1 MGEKRPNLD
10 QVDVLFNDAIF
21 KVLSHPIRIE
31 ILKILAV
38 NGPADIQTIADN
50 FSKHRSVISKHLKQM
65 YEAGI
70 LIKTIESRNT
80 IYQVDGMGFL
90 HKLEGV
96 VSNLKSI
103 LAYSCEDL
111 YGTLYREKMSYK
123 EYLESNSP
131 SNQD

>member
-1 MGEKRPNLD
+1 MGEKRPNPE
-10 QVDVLFNDAIF
+10 QVDVLFNDVIF

-38 NGPADIQTIADN
+38 NGPSDIQTIAEN
-50 FSKHRSVISKHLKQM
+50 FNKHRSVISKHLKQM

-90 HKLEGV
+90 HKLEDV

-103 LAYSCEDL
+103 LESSCEDL
-111 YGTLYREKMSYK
+111 YGTLYRDKMSYK
-123 EYLESNSP
+123 EYLESKSP
-131 SNQD
+131 SKLD